1 MWPRTNL
8 NEFSYVHMM
17 NFTFERFF
25 YHFTITTL
33 RKAIN
38 SDYFDGVVVTI
49 SFWRKYPTDPDSNRL
64 TLK

>member
-1 MWPRTNL
+1 MNQ
-8 NEFSYVHMM
+8 NEFPYVHMM

-38 SDYFDGVVVTI
+38 SDYFDGVGGYDFLLAEI
-49 SFWRKYPTDPDSNRL
+49 SIGSDGNRL